1 MLKYSLGQNFQTQ
14 PVSIMLQRNIHLF
27 SLPMQGVLPFPE
39 LSQETFSVAGD
50 IRLSIRM
57 IQTRDQP
64 KLADCFQSLS
74 IESRYLRFFSAK
86 NTLTPA
92 ELRFFTECDGWN
104 HLAIGAFELTV
115 GGAEGALVG
124 IARFIRFQE
133 AGQIAEFSL
142 TVADHWQGLGL
153 GRLLLEQLLV
163 LAAERGIQYLQ
174 GYLLAQN
181 KRARRLLSHFEQ
193 VNCGSDGELM
203 TVTLTVQNPVGNKP
217 RVVTPGL
224 VPVHWAIP
232 KERQGQKWLH

>member
-1 MLKYSLGQNFQTQ
+1 
-14 PVSIMLQRNIHLF
+14 
-27 SLPMQGVLPFPE
+27 MQGILPLPD
-39 LSQETFSVAGD
+39 LSQETLRIAGD

-57 IQTRDQP
+57 IQPRDQP
-64 KLADCFQSLS
+64 KLADCFQRLS
-74 IESRYLRFFSAK
+74 AASRYLRFFSAK

-92 ELRFFTECDGWN
+92 ELRFFTECDGLN
-104 HLAIGAFELTV
+104 HLAIGVFELTV

-133 AGQIAEFSL
+133 AGQVAEFSL

-163 LAAERGIQYLQ
+163 LTAERGIQYLQ

-181 KRARRLLSHFEQ
+181 KRARRLLSHFNPI
-193 VNCGSDGELM
+193 NCRSDGELV
-203 TVTLTVQNPVGNKP
+203 TVTLAVQNPAGNKP
-217 RVVTPGL
+217 RAIPAGL
-224 VPVHWAIP
+224 GAGQETIP